1 MKTKNSYPI
10 DSLST
15 SSSIFIFFPEGAV
28 GYLCLALS
36 ASHYFLDFGQAV
48 GFHPF
53 LQAILFYIITILGF
67 QLPID
72 TRALGDAL
80 RGILWCS
87 FFFKK
92 LDWVHVSFVFGILIC
107 VPWNKKNI
115 FPNSFFRDVFG
126 QCQSD
131 YETVSA
137 VHFILPQFG
146 TSQGQAL
153 QSLCWRFL

>member
-1 MKTKNSYPI
+1 LDK
-10 DSLST
+10 L
-15 SSSIFIFFPEGAV
+15 
-28 GYLCLALS
+28 
-36 ASHYFLDFGQAV
+36 LDFI
-48 GFHPF
+48 PF
-53 LQAILFYIITILGF
+53 LQAILFYIIAISGF
-67 QLPID
+67 YLPID

-80 RGILWCS
+80 TGILWCS